1 MKEKTPLII
10 SGSARGESDT
20 KLYLDL
26 IFNSSNKRVINL
38 LDFNICHY
46 NYDAKYPTT
55 DEFDKL
61 INEML
66 KHDTIIFATPVYW
79 YSMSGH
85 MKILF
90 DRFTDLVTI
99 KKEVG
104 RKLKGKSILLFAVGA
119 DPEIPEGFEI
129 PFKLTAQ
136 YLDMKYKGYIYF
148 NTQKD
153 SLKQQKSD

>member
-1 MKEKTPLII
+1 
-10 SGSARGESDT
+10 
-20 KLYLDL
+20 
-26 IFNSSNKRVINL
+26 
-38 LDFNICHY
+38 
-46 NYDAKYPTT
+46 
-55 DEFDKL
+55 
-61 INEML
+61 
-66 KHDTIIFATPVYW
+66 
-79 YSMSGH
+79 MSGH

-104 RKLKGKSILLFAVGA
+104 RKIKGKSILLFAVGA

-148 NTQKD
+148 NTKKD
-153 SLKQQKSD
+153 SLKQQKSDKVKMFLDKF